1 MSDPPYVPTQNH
13 RGRATT
19 REVWVFGI
27 VDTSQQPSL
36 GYMEVVPAHNAATLL
51 PSIQAHVAPGTIVY
65 SDEWA
70 AYNQV
75 GNLPNVGSYRT
86 VNHSLH
92 FVDPVTGT
100 HTQNVGSYWSRVK
113 NKFKRMKGVASEQL
127 PSYLDEFMW
136 RERYGRTANTAL
148 NSILGDIAT
157 QYQV

>member
-1 MSDPPYVPTQNH
+1 M
-13 RGRATT
+13 
-19 REVWVFGI
+19 FGI

-36 GYMEVVPAHNAATLL
+36 GYMEVVPARNAATLL
-51 PSIQAHVAPGTIVY
+51 PIIQAHVAPGTIVQ

-100 HTQNVGSYWSRVK
+100 HTQNVESYWYRVK
-113 NKFKRMKGVASEQL
+113 SEAN
-127 PSYLDEFMW
+127 
-136 RERYGRTANTAL
+136 ERSGK
-148 NSILGDIAT
+148 
-157 QYQV
+157 